1 MFRLLLVAS
10 AERLTKILPP
20 SLLWRM
26 KLSRWNAP
34 NKAILSKLLRRTHYG
49 AEVGCSSS
57 YIALTGMVLSCFL
70 TFSRPSKSSVYPKT
84 QGLV

>member
-1 MFRLLLVAS
+1 MVRLLLVAS

-26 KLSRWNAP
+26 KLSRWNAQVRQLFR
-34 NKAILSKLLRRTHYG
+34 NYG

-57 YIALTGMVLSCFL
+57 YNTLTGMVLSCFL